1 MFTETFI
8 PHGHCYLW
16 KPDLV
21 GLHIVSDALIAIAYY
36 SIPLTL
42 IYFVQKR
49 QDIPFNRIFLLF
61 GAFIISCGT
70 THLLEIWTLWHPVY
84 WLSGVTKLGTAAIS
98 IYTAIALVKLLP
110 VAMAIPSAAQLEAV
124 NDEIRER
131 QRVEAELKQKN
142 LALEQAKL
150 EADLANRAK
159 SEFLANMTHELRTPL
174 NAILGFTELLTC
186 NSNLT
191 ADQHEQLRIID
202 RSGEHLLA
210 LINDVLEMSKIEAG
224 MAALNPNSFD
234 LHSLIVALEEMLQLK
249 AESKGLQF
257 VTAIAS
263 NVPQYIQADENK
275 LRQVLL
281 NLLSNAIKFTAVGSV
296 ALRVTTQAQHD
307 DSSVTDP
314 ILHFEVMDTGPGIAP
329 HEVETLFDPFVQTE
343 AGRRSQEGTGLG
355 LAISHRFVEMMGSKL
370 VVDSQLGEGTAIA
383 FNFPVKLIAAP
394 HNLASQSGERAI
406 GLAPG
411 QPTCRV
417 LVIEDRWEN
426 RNLLVRML
434 RQVGFEVLEA
444 NDGQEGVVLWQNWE
458 PHLVLMDMRMPIM
471 DGYEATRRIKAHP
484 RGQSTVV
491 IAITASAFDEE
502 RAKIMATGCDD
513 FVRKPIREALL
524 LGKIAQHLGVRYFY
538 GSSNQ
543 SLCSAQSHSPKP
555 FHPPEIGQ
563 LATIE
568 IPKHEALSAMPLLWL
583 KQLNEAALRGDRQ
596 QIYTLLDYIPDPNSA
611 LKSTLTALVE
621 NLYLDLIVNLTQ
633 SATYESQCSNPG
645 IAR

>member
-1 MFTETFI
+1 MFTENFI

-42 IYFVQKR
+42 IYLVQKR
-49 QDIPFNRIFLLF
+49 RDIPFNWIFLLF
-61 GAFIISCGT
+61 GAFIVSCGT

-84 WLSGVTKLGTAAIS
+84 WISGITKLGTAAIS
-98 IYTAIALVKLLP
+98 LYTAIALVKLLP

-131 QRVEAELKQKN
+131 QRIEAELKQKN

-186 NSNLT
+186 DSNLT

-224 MAALNPNSFD
+224 MTMLNPNSFD
-234 LHSLIVALEEMLQLK
+234 LHCLITTLEEMLQLK

-257 VTAIAS
+257 ITAIAPE
-263 NVPQYIQADENK
+263 VPQYIQADENK

-281 NLLSNAIKFTAVGSV
+281 NLLSNAIKFTVTGRV
-296 ALRVTTQAQHD
+296 ELRVATKTALND
-307 DSSVTDP
+307 GDSLPDQ
-314 ILHFEVMDTGPGIAP
+314 ILYFEVTDTGPGIAP
-329 HEVETLFDPFVQTE
+329 HEIDALFNPFVQTE
-343 AGRRSQEGTGLG
+343 TGRRSQEGTGLG
-355 LAISHRFVEMMGSKL
+355 LAISHRFVNMMGGKLIVESK
-370 VVDSQLGEGTAIA
+370 LGEGTAIA
-383 FNFPVKLIAAP
+383 FDLPVERVSAP
-394 HNLASQSGERAI
+394 LSYANLSGERVI
-406 GLAPG
+406 GIAPE
-411 QPTCRV
+411 QPTYRI

-426 RNLLVRML
+426 RSLLVRML
-434 RQVGFEVLEA
+434 SQVGFEVLEA
-444 NDGQEGVVLWQNWE
+444 NDGQEGVTLWQDWE
-458 PHLVLMDMRMPIM
+458 PHLVLMDMRMPVM
-471 DGYEATRRIKAHP
+471 DGYEATRRIKANTE
-484 RGQSTVV
+484 GQSTVV

-524 LGKIAQHLGVRYFY
+524 LSKIAQHLGVRYLY
-538 GSSNQ
+538 ESSSQ
-543 SLCSAQSHSPKP
+543 
-555 FHPPEIGQ
+555 PPVVPATKAERFTEIE
-563 LATIE
+563 L
-568 IPKHEALSAMPLLWL
+568 PRHEALLAMPSLWL
-583 KQLNEAALRGDRQ
+583 AQLNEAALSGDRQ
-596 QIYTLLDYIPDPNSA
+596 QIYTLLDYIPDPNSS
-611 LKSTLTALVE
+611 LKSTLTNLVK
-621 NLYLDLIVNLTQ
+621 NLRLDLIANLTQ
-633 SATYESQCSNPG
+633 ENASESQFSNHL
-645 IAR
+645 

>member
-1 MFTETFI
+1 MFTENFI

-49 QDIPFNRIFLLF
+49 RDIPFNWIFLLF

-84 WLSGVTKLGTAAIS
+84 WISGMTKLGTAAIS
-98 IYTAIALVKLLP
+98 LYTAIALVRLLP
-110 VAMAIPSAAQLEAV
+110 VALAIPSAAQLEAV

-131 QRVEAELKQKN
+131 QRIEAELKQKN

-186 NSNLT
+186 DSNLT

-224 MAALNPNSFD
+224 MTTLNPNCFD
-234 LHSLIVALEEMLQLK
+234 LHGLIATLEEMLRLK

-257 VTAIAS
+257 ITAIAPD
-263 NVPQYIQADENK
+263 VPQYIQADENK

-281 NLLSNAIKFTAVGSV
+281 NLLSNAVKFTSTGSV
-296 ALRVTTQAQHD
+296 GLHVATKASLHDAALPEQ
-307 DSSVTDP
+307 
-314 ILHFEVMDTGPGIAP
+314 ILHFEVTDTGPGIAP
-329 HEVETLFDPFVQTE
+329 QELETLFNPFVQTE
-343 AGRRSQEGTGLG
+343 TGRRSQEGTGLG
-355 LAISHRFVEMMGSKL
+355 LAISYRFVDIMGSKL
-370 VVDSQLGEGTAIA
+370 VVDSKLGKGTAIA
-383 FNFPVKLIAAP
+383 FDLPIELAP
-394 HNLASQSGERAI
+394 APLSYASQSGERVI
-406 GLAPG
+406 GLDFD
-411 QPTCRV
+411 QPTYRI

-426 RNLLVRML
+426 RSLLVRML
-434 RQVGFEVLEA
+434 SHVGFEVLEA

-458 PHLVLMDMRMPIM
+458 PHLVLMDMRMPVM

-484 RGQSTVV
+484 KGQSTVI

-524 LGKIAQHLGVRYFY
+524 LSKIAQHLGVRYLY
-538 GSSNQ
+538 EGSSQ
-543 SLCSAQSHSPKP
+543 PSALPATTTEHFTEVKMPKR
-555 FHPPEIGQ
+555 EE
-563 LATIE
+563 L
-568 IPKHEALSAMPLLWL
+568 LAMPSLWL
-583 KQLNEAALRGDRQ
+583 AQLNEAALKGDRQ
-596 QIYTLLDYIPDPNSA
+596 QIYTLLDYIPDPNSL
-611 LKSTLTALVE
+611 LKSSLTTLVK
-621 NLYLDLIVNLTQ
+621 NSRLDLITSLTED
-633 SATYESQCSNPG
+633 SVSESQFSSYL
-645 IAR
+645 

>member
-1 MFTETFI
+1 MFTENFI

-49 QDIPFNRIFLLF
+49 RDIPFNWIFLLF

-84 WLSGVTKLGTAAIS
+84 WISGMTKLGTAAIS
-98 IYTAIALVKLLP
+98 LYTAIALVRLLP
-110 VAMAIPSAAQLEAV
+110 VALAIPSAAQLEAV

-131 QRVEAELKQKN
+131 QRIEAELKQKN

-186 NSNLT
+186 DSNLT

-224 MAALNPNSFD
+224 MTTLNPNCFD
-234 LHSLIVALEEMLQLK
+234 LHGLIATLEEMLRLK

-257 VTAIAS
+257 ITAIAPD
-263 NVPQYIQADENK
+263 VPQYIQADENK

-281 NLLSNAIKFTAVGSV
+281 NLLSNAVKFTSTGSV
-296 ALRVTTQAQHD
+296 GLHVATKASLHDAALPEQ
-307 DSSVTDP
+307 
-314 ILHFEVMDTGPGIAP
+314 ILHFEVTDTGPGIAP
-329 HEVETLFDPFVQTE
+329 QELETLFNPFVQTE
-343 AGRRSQEGTGLG
+343 TGRRSQEGTGLG
-355 LAISHRFVEMMGSKL
+355 LAISYRFVDIMGSKL
-370 VVDSQLGEGTAIA
+370 VVDSKLGKGTAIA
-383 FNFPVKLIAAP
+383 FDLPIELAP
-394 HNLASQSGERAI
+394 APLSYASQSGERVI
-406 GLAPG
+406 GLDFD
-411 QPTCRV
+411 QPTYRI

-426 RNLLVRML
+426 RSLLVRML
-434 RQVGFEVLEA
+434 SHVGFEVLEA

-458 PHLVLMDMRMPIM
+458 PHLVLMDMRMPVM

-484 RGQSTVV
+484 KGQSTVI

-524 LGKIAQHLGVRYFY
+524 LSKIAQHLGVRYLY
-538 GSSNQ
+538 EGSSQ
-543 SLCSAQSHSPKP
+543 PSALPATTTEHFTEVKMPKR
-555 FHPPEIGQ
+555 EE
-563 LATIE
+563 L
-568 IPKHEALSAMPLLWL
+568 LAMPSLWL
-583 KQLNEAALRGDRQ
+583 AQLNEAALRGDRQ
-596 QIYTLLDYIPDPNSA
+596 QIYTLLDYIPDPNSL
-611 LKSTLTALVE
+611 LKSSLTTLVK
-621 NLYLDLIVNLTQ
+621 NSRLDLITSLTED
-633 SATYESQCSNPG
+633 SVSESQFSSYL
-645 IAR
+645 

>member
-1 MFTETFI
+1 MFTENFI

-42 IYFVQKR
+42 IYLVQKR
-49 QDIPFNRIFLLF
+49 RDIPFNWIFLLF
-61 GAFIISCGT
+61 GAFIVSCGT

-84 WLSGVTKLGTAAIS
+84 WISGMTKLGTAAIS
-98 IYTAIALVKLLP
+98 LYTAIALVKLLP

-131 QRVEAELKQKN
+131 QRIEAELKQKN

-186 NSNLT
+186 DSNLT
-191 ADQHEQLRIID
+191 TDQHEQLRIID
-202 RSGEHLLA
+202 RSGEHLLS

-224 MAALNPNSFD
+224 MTTLNPNSFD
-234 LHSLIVALEEMLQLK
+234 LCGLIARLKEMLQLK

-257 VTAIAS
+257 ITAIAPD
-263 NVPQYIQADENK
+263 VPQYIQADENK

-281 NLLSNAIKFTAVGSV
+281 NLLSNAIKFTVTGSV
-296 ALRVTTQAQHD
+296 ELHVAAKTALND
-307 DSSVTDP
+307 GDSSPDQ
-314 ILHFEVMDTGPGIAP
+314 ILYFEVTDTGPGIAP
-329 HEVETLFDPFVQTE
+329 HEIEALFNPFVQTE
-343 AGRRSQEGTGLG
+343 TGRKSQEGTGLG
-355 LAISHRFVEMMGSKL
+355 LAISHRFVDMMGGKL
-370 VVDSQLGEGTAIA
+370 MVDSKLGEGTAIA
-383 FNFPVKLIAAP
+383 FDLPVELTPAP
-394 HNLASQSGERAI
+394 LSYANLSGERVI
-406 GLAPG
+406 GIAPE
-411 QPTCRV
+411 QPTYRI

-426 RNLLVRML
+426 RSLLVRML
-434 RQVGFEVLEA
+434 SNIGFEVLEA
-444 NDGQEGVVLWQNWE
+444 NDGQEGVTLWQNWE

-471 DGYEATRRIKAHP
+471 DGYEATRRIKANP
-484 RGQSTVV
+484 KGQSTAV

-524 LGKIAQHLGVRYFY
+524 LSKIAQHLGVRYLY
-538 GSSNQ
+538 ESSSQ
-543 SLCSAQSHSPKP
+543 TPLLQTTEAEHLT
-555 FHPPEIGQ
+555 EIKM
-563 LATIE
+563 
-568 IPKHEALSAMPLLWL
+568 PKHEALLAMPSLWL
-583 KQLNEAALRGDRQ
+583 EQLNEAALRGDRQ
-596 QIYTLLDYIPDPNSA
+596 QIYTLLDYIPDPDSSLKSA
-611 LKSTLTALVE
+611 LTTLVK
-621 NLYLDLIVNLTQ
+621 NFRLDLIANLTQ
-633 SATYESQCSNPG
+633 ESASESQFSNHL
-645 IAR
+645 

>member
-1 MFTETFI
+1 MFTENFI

-49 QDIPFNRIFLLF
+49 RDIPFNWIFLLF
-61 GAFIISCGT
+61 GTFIISCGT

-84 WLSGVTKLGTAAIS
+84 WISGMTKLGTAAIS
-98 IYTAIALVKLLP
+98 LYTAIALVRLLP
-110 VAMAIPSAAQLEAV
+110 VALAIPSAAQLEAV

-131 QRVEAELKQKN
+131 QRIEVELKHKN

-186 NSNLT
+186 DSNLT
-191 ADQHEQLRIID
+191 ADQQEQLRIID

-224 MAALNPNSFD
+224 MTTLNPNSFD
-234 LHSLIVALEEMLQLK
+234 LHGLIATLEEMLRLK

-257 VTAIAS
+257 ITAIAPD
-263 NVPQYIQADENK
+263 VPQYIQADENK

-281 NLLSNAIKFTAVGSV
+281 NLLSNAVKFTATGSV
-296 ALRVTTQAQHD
+296 ALHVTTKASLHD
-307 DSSVTDP
+307 EASLP
-314 ILHFEVMDTGPGIAP
+314 EQILHFKVTDTGPGIAP
-329 HEVETLFDPFVQTE
+329 HEIETLFNPFVQTE
-343 AGRRSQEGTGLG
+343 TGRRSQEGTGLG
-355 LAISHRFVEMMGSKL
+355 LAISYRFVDMMGSKL
-370 VVDSQLGEGTAIA
+370 GVDSKLGKGTAIA
-383 FNFPVKLIAAP
+383 FDLPIELAP
-394 HNLASQSGERAI
+394 APLSYANQSGERVS
-406 GLAPG
+406 GLASD
-411 QPTCRV
+411 QPTYRI

-426 RNLLVRML
+426 RSLLVRML
-434 RQVGFEVLEA
+434 SHVGFEVLEA

-458 PHLVLMDMRMPIM
+458 PHLVLMDMRMPVM

-484 RGQSTVV
+484 KGESTVV

-524 LGKIAQHLGVRYFY
+524 LGKIAQHLGVRYLY
-538 GSSNQ
+538 EGSSQ
-543 SLCSAQSHSPKP
+543 PPAIPATKTEHLTEIEMPK
-555 FHPPEIGQ
+555 Q
-563 LATIE
+563 
-568 IPKHEALSAMPLLWL
+568 EALLAMPSLWL
-583 KQLNEAALRGDRQ
+583 AQLNEAALRGDRQ
-596 QIYTLLDYIPDPNSA
+596 QIYTLLDYIPDPNSP
-611 LKSTLTALVE
+611 LKSSLTALVK
-621 NLYLDLIVNLTQ
+621 NCRLDLIVSLTED
-633 SATYESQCSNPG
+633 SVSESQFSSYL
-645 IAR
+645 

>member
-1 MFTETFI
+1 MFTENFI

-49 QDIPFNRIFLLF
+49 RDIPFNWIFLLF
-61 GAFIISCGT
+61 GTFIISCGT

-84 WLSGVTKLGTAAIS
+84 WISGMTKLGTAAIS
-98 IYTAIALVKLLP
+98 LYTVRLLP
-110 VAMAIPSAAQLEAV
+110 VALAIPSAAQLEAV
-124 NDEIRER
+124 NDEIKER
-131 QRVEAELKQKN
+131 QRIEVELKHKN

-186 NSNLT
+186 DSNLT

-224 MAALNPNSFD
+224 MTTLNPNSFD
-234 LHSLIVALEEMLQLK
+234 LHGLIATLEEMLRLK

-257 VTAIAS
+257 ITAIAPD
-263 NVPQYIQADENK
+263 VPQYIQADENK

-281 NLLSNAIKFTAVGSV
+281 NLLSNAVKFTKTGSV
-296 ALRVTTQAQHD
+296 ALHVATKASLHGDTALPEQ
-307 DSSVTDP
+307 
-314 ILHFEVMDTGPGIAP
+314 ILHFEVKDTGPGIAP
-329 HEVETLFDPFVQTE
+329 QEIETLFNPFVQTE
-343 AGRRSQEGTGLG
+343 TGRRSQEGTGLG
-355 LAISHRFVEMMGSKL
+355 LAISYRFVDMMGSTL
-370 VVDSQLGEGTAIA
+370 MVDSKLGQGTAIA
-383 FNFPVKLIAAP
+383 FDLPIELAP
-394 HNLASQSGERAI
+394 GPLSYANQSGERVI
-406 GLAPG
+406 GLASD
-411 QPTCRV
+411 QPTYRI

-426 RNLLVRML
+426 RSLLVRML
-434 RQVGFEVLEA
+434 SHVGFEVLEA

-458 PHLVLMDMRMPIM
+458 PHLVLMDMRMPVM

-484 RGQSTVV
+484 KGQSTVV

-524 LGKIAQHLGVRYFY
+524 LGKIAQHLGVRYLY
-538 GSSNQ
+538 ESS
-543 SLCSAQSHSPKP
+543 SRPPTIPATKPECLTEIEMPK
-555 FHPPEIGQ
+555 Q
-563 LATIE
+563 
-568 IPKHEALSAMPLLWL
+568 EALLAMPSLWL
-583 KQLNEAALRGDRQ
+583 AQLNEAALRGDRQ
-596 QIYTLLDYIPDPNSA
+596 QIYTLLDYIPDPNSP
-611 LKSTLTALVE
+611 LKSSLTTLVK
-621 NLYLDLIVNLTQ
+621 NSRLDLIVSLTEDCV
-633 SATYESQCSNPG
+633 SESQFSSYL
-645 IAR
+645 

>member
-70 THLLEIWTLWHPVY
+70 THLLEIWTLWHPMY
-84 WLSGVTKLGTAAIS
+84 WLSGITKLGTAAIS

-263 NVPQYIQADENK
+263 NVPQYVQADENK

-307 DSSVTDP
+307 DSSVTAP

-329 HEVETLFDPFVQTE
+329 HEVETLFNPFVQTE

-355 LAISHRFVEMMGSKL
+355 LAISHRFVEMMGGKL
-370 VVDSQLGEGTAIA
+370 VVDSRLGEGTAIA
-383 FNFPVKLIAAP
+383 FDLPV
-394 HNLASQSGERAI
+394 
-406 GLAPG
+406 
-411 QPTCRV
+411 
-417 LVIEDRWEN
+417 
-426 RNLLVRML
+426 
-434 RQVGFEVLEA
+434 
-444 NDGQEGVVLWQNWE
+444 
-458 PHLVLMDMRMPIM
+458 
-471 DGYEATRRIKAHP
+471 
-484 RGQSTVV
+484 
-491 IAITASAFDEE
+491 
-502 RAKIMATGCDD
+502 
-513 FVRKPIREALL
+513 
-524 LGKIAQHLGVRYFY
+524 
-538 GSSNQ
+538 
-543 SLCSAQSHSPKP
+543 
-555 FHPPEIGQ
+555 
-563 LATIE
+563 
-568 IPKHEALSAMPLLWL
+568 
-583 KQLNEAALRGDRQ
+583 
-596 QIYTLLDYIPDPNSA
+596 
-611 LKSTLTALVE
+611 
-621 NLYLDLIVNLTQ
+621 
-633 SATYESQCSNPG
+633 
-645 IAR
+645 